1 MTPVGLIIFVLFCHF
16 MADFVM
22 QSHEMSTKKSK
33 SFLWLSYHIFIY
45 SLGILF
51 LGIFIEFFSDP
62 KLFIYWWIVN
72 VLSHYII
79 DFFTSKLTMY
89 LWKKKETHWF
99 FVTIGFDQLL
109 HTIIL
114 IYTTFYFIL

>member
-1 MTPVGLIIFVLFCHF
+1 MTNAGLIIFVLFCHF
-16 MADFVM
+16 IADFVM
-22 QSHEMSTKKSK
+22 QSHEMAMKKSK
-33 SFLWLSYHIFIY
+33 SFLWLSYHILIY

-51 LGIFIEFFSDP
+51 FGIFIEFFSDP
-62 KLFIYWWIVN
+62 KLFIYWWVIN

-79 DFFTSKLTMY
+79 DFFISKLTFY
-89 LWKKKETHWF
+89 LWKKQENHWF